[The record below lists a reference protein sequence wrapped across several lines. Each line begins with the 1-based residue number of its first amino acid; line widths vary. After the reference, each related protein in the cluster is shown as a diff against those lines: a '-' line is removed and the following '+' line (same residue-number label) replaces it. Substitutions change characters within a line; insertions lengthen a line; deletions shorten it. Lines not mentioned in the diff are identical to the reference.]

1 MRGGLHRGMRARG
14 GIRRE
19 GEGGSTGA
27 RVREREEDVL
37 DETVA
42 VERDLELD
50 ATSMNDDVFER
61 RHREPAGRRACGLR
75 RVRTAGEGSARRGS
89 VHAAKGRGRRWGT
102 HGRR

>member
-1 MRGGLHRGMRARG
+1 MKGGLHRGMRARG

-50 ATSMNDDVFER
+50 AASMNDDVLER

-75 RVRTAGEGSARRGS
+75 RVRTSPRGS
-89 VHAAKGRGRRWGT
+89 SATARGRGRGGAGSRR
-102 HGRR
+102 GRSRGG